1 MFKMGLFQTLWKS
14 TGAFRFPSPL
24 EQVLLV
30 AAPPAPLLWG

>member
-1 MFKMGLFQTLWKS
+1 MFKMGLFQILWKS

-30 AAPPAPLLWG
+30 AAPPAPLLRG